1 MPRTGRPK
9 KQYQN
14 LKDELFA
21 AKIADRRAV
30 LVARNKIKKTVEW
43 INANEATQKIMLDR
57 VRNEVL
63 LKREDNNI
71 SGKYYK

>member
-21 AKIADRRAV
+21 AQIADRRAV